1 MPSVPAAT
9 AARCSVV
16 VVNFNGGAFVAQCL
30 ESLRGQRAPG
40 VDIEVVVVDN
50 ASTDGSA
57 ELIAADFPECRLL
70 RSPTNLGFGGGVNL
84 AVAKTTGDYI
94 VLLNNDARADD
105 GFVAELLAPLQS
117 DAAVTDRVAA
127 VTGRILLTGRFE
139 PAPDDTDAYVSAAGV
154 RWRRTTD
161 GGVEL
166 VNSTGSQLS
175 RSGNARDRSWLD
187 PVDSSVPTAEVFG
200 FCGGAAA
207 LRRSAL
213 DDVGTFEQSLFL
225 YYEDVD
231 LSWRLRR
238 AGWQIRY
245 AHGAVVH
252 HQHAASSGIS
262 SRLFLVSNVRN
273 RLLVTARNGPPRMVA
288 RAGQR
293 ALGNWV
299 KSLAR
304 SVSGASRP
312 PARRQLVASTAALA
326 QAARML
332 PGAVRAGRRTDR
344 TAALPRTFVERWL
357 LPD

>member
-1 MPSVPAAT
+1 MPAAT
-9 AARCSVV
+9 TARCSVV

-30 ESLRGQRAPG
+30 ESLRGQHAPG
-40 VDIEVVVVDN
+40 VELEVVVVDN

-57 ELIAADFPECRLL
+57 QLVESSFPEFQVL

-84 AVAKTTGDYI
+84 AIAHTAGDYV
-94 VLLNNDARADD
+94 VLLNNDARAES
-105 GFVAELLAPLQS
+105 GFLAALLAPLLA
-117 DAAVTDRVAA
+117 DAGGTDRVAA

-139 PAPDDTDAYVSAAGV
+139 PASDDPDVYVSAAGA

-161 GGVEL
+161 SGGVEL

-187 PVDSSVPTAEVFG
+187 PADSTVPSAEVFG

-213 DDVGTFEQSLFL
+213 EQVGTFDESLFM

-238 AGWQIRY
+238 AGWQVRY
-245 AHGAVVH
+245 AHDAVVH

-262 SRLFLVSNVRN
+262 SRLFLVCNVRN
-273 RLLVTARNGPPRMVA
+273 RLLVTARNGPPRMVVTA
-288 RAGQR
+288 LRRAV
-293 ALGNWV
+293 GNWA
-299 KSLAR
+299 KSLLRSASGDAR
-304 SVSGASRP
+304 PA
-312 PARRQLVASTAALA
+312 ARRQLNASTAALA

-344 TAALPRTFVERWL
+344 LARLPRSFVDRWL